1 MKLSEIKNL
10 IREEISNFLKTEKAE
25 APAVQKGTV
34 TDNAR
39 LTMILTSLGKR
50 AKGSFQKRK
59 VVSQVI
65 MALAGSLQITPSE
78 VLRAYM
84 DYKKDAKGDASTKI
98 KKDN

>member
-1 MKLSEIKNL
+1 MKLSDIKNL
-10 IREEISNFLKTEKAE
+10 IREEISNFLKTEKVK
-25 APAVQKGTV
+25 APTVQKGTV

-39 LTMILTSLGKR
+39 LTMTSLGKR

-65 MALAGSLQITPSE
+65 MALAGSLAITPSE

-84 DYKKDAKGDASTKI
+84 DYKKDAKGEASTKI
-98 KKDN
+98 KEK

>member
-1 MKLSEIKNL
+1 MKRLDIRTIIK
-10 IREEISNFLKTEKAE
+10 EEIQDFLEAE
-25 APAVQKGTV
+25 APAIKRGTV

-39 LTMILTSLGKR
+39 LAMIMNSLGKR

-65 MALAGSLQITPSE
+65 MSLATALEITPTE

-84 DYKKDAKGDASTKI
+84 DYKKDAKGDASTKV

>member
-1 MKLSEIKNL
+1 MNMNRSYIKNL
-10 IREEISNFLKTEKAE
+10 VREELENIKAE
-25 APAVQKGTV
+25 ATTTVVNKGTV

-39 LTMILTSLGKR
+39 LAMILTSLGKR

-65 MALAGSLQITPSE
+65 MNLATALEITPNE
-78 VLRAYM
+78 VLRAYL
-84 DYKKDAKGDASTKI
+84 DYKKDAKGDASTKV

>member
-1 MKLSEIKNL
+1 MKRSDIRNIIMQEIANL
-10 IREEISNFLKTEKAE
+10 KKE
-25 APAVQKGTV
+25 AAGRAVKRGTV

-39 LTMILTSLGKR
+39 LAMILTSLGKR

-65 MALAGSLQITPSE
+65 MALATALEITPNE

-84 DYKKDAKGDASTKI
+84 DYKKDVKGDASTKV
-98 KKDN
+98 KKED

>member
-1 MKLSEIKNL
+1 MNRSYIKNL
-10 IREEISNFLKTEKAE
+10 VREELENIKAE
-25 APAVQKGTV
+25 ATTTVVNKGTV

-39 LTMILTSLGKR
+39 LAMILTSLGKR

-65 MALAGSLQITPSE
+65 MNLATALEITPNE
-78 VLRAYM
+78 VLRAYL
-84 DYKKDAKGDASTKI
+84 DYKKDAKGDASTKV

>member
-1 MKLSEIKNL
+1 MKRSYITKLVK
-10 IREEISNFLKTEKAE
+10 EEIQALKTEASSR
-25 APAVQKGTV
+25 VIQRGTV

-39 LTMILTSLGKR
+39 LTMILSSLGKR

-65 MALAGSLQITPSE
+65 MALATALTITPNE

-84 DYKKDAKGDASTKI
+84 DYKRDAKGDASTKV
-98 KKDN
+98 KKDD